1 MRALWLVCVR
11 THRFAGNHAKF
22 ISRTGLELI
31 PAPFLRIERSPVF
44 QVIDLHQQLLAAVTA
59 AWGNEITMSNYTLG
73 LGQSPLS
80 DITWHT

>member
-44 QVIDLHQQLLAAVTA
+44 QVIDLHQQLLAAVMA
-59 AWGNEITMSNYTLG
+59 AWGNSSPKSLCQTTLSG
-73 LGQSPLS
+73 WAKVHYP
-80 DITWHT
+80 T